1 MNIIV
6 HLFLELIW
14 EWLNCWFVN
23 FSSLGCIL
31 KSGFL
36 RLSWYK
42 CCPTYLWIHWFKLRG
57 VLYIFF
63 RFLYDIRRLFWLFLL
78 ELNLTLLLLLLM
90 IRLSGK
96 VWDLTSAPSTS
107 ISSSSSWYWYWCC
120 CCCSSSSIQWGTS
133 PLSSK
138 RVIHHSAWPSRLGT
152 SSTTTTTTTSLIVI
166 SLKWWLLKFL
176 FHRHLLILFHRC
188 FIILAILWW
197 LSSYLICLPYKLLFL
212 KYSINPFL
220 RYIFPLLLIC
230 FIYIFHL
237 ELHSFAIYRIL
248 SHWVF
253 LSNILN
259 LCQIFKK

>member
-1 MNIIV
+1 M
-6 HLFLELIW
+6 
-14 EWLNCWFVN
+14 
-23 FSSLGCIL
+23 
-31 KSGFL
+31 
-36 RLSWYK
+36 
-42 CCPTYLWIHWFKLRG
+42 
-57 VLYIFF
+57 
-63 RFLYDIRRLFWLFLL
+63 
-78 ELNLTLLLLLLM
+78 LLLLLLM

-107 ISSSSSWYWYWCC
+107 RSSSTSCC
-120 CCCSSSSIQWGTS
+120 CCCYSSYSYYSSSSIRWGTS

-138 RVIHHSAWPSRLGT
+138 RIISHSPWPSRLST
-152 SSTTTTTTTSLIVI
+152 SSTTTSLIVI

-176 FHRHLLILFHRC
+176 SYCHLLILFYRR

-197 LSSYLICLPYKLLFL
+197 LSSYLICLPYQLLFL
-212 KYSINPFL
+212 KYSINSFL

-230 FIYIFHL
+230 FVYIFHL
-237 ELHSFAIYRIL
+237 KLHSFAIYRIL